1 MNKKLSLLI
10 VLLVLISCNW
20 EESGVKAIYFYNNMV
35 DTIAVT
41 VDGRFYDSNNPNMF
55 DSLPN
60 YGHYVIV
67 KPNNMFY
74 YEILA
79 PDQYFNSFP
88 DKKGKIYI
96 FSLDTLNKYSWK
108 EIRESSNYL
117 RRYDLSQHELDSMN
131 WTITYP

>member
-1 MNKKLSLLI
+1 
-10 VLLVLISCNW
+10 
-20 EESGVKAIYFYNNMV
+20 
-35 DTIAVT
+35 
-41 VDGRFYDSNNPNMF
+41 MF